1 MATPTTYGSR
11 DRNPFI
17 VPSTY
22 ELNGKPVPSNNG
34 DVKYYPLVNSVTGE
48 ITVKSPTIAGA
59 ISGAGADR
67 TVGTIPKD
75 GVFKPELGSATT
87 SEVQY
92 FTSAVGQTAV
102 KNHAVITAQKA
113 GAQNAQQL
121 IFPNSATLGAGQGQN
136 APPTADP
143 ANPDASSSAA
153 EGAVPVTK
161 EGISK
166 GVGNL
171 TDLGKSIEDGGVRA
185 QYGNWKYPIKF
196 PQTQDRIKFTMFRYL
211 PKTVSAEQIS
221 AGGGFGDRPELKDSM
236 GSVTLPIQPQISDL
250 NAVKWGSSEMNALQA
265 MAAAA
270 SFATITEGTAGAAA
284 AVEGAAELLKTEN
297 SALKTAVGAFLAG
310 EAAGGNKDFLT
321 RVTGAVVNPN
331 LELLFGGP
339 ELRSFNFTFTLSAR
353 EPDESKE
360 IRRIIRF
367 FKQGMSVKKASTNLF
382 LKTPNIFDIKYYQG
396 GETNEHPW
404 INQIKTCALTN
415 FGVNYTPAGNYA
427 TYYDGAMTQYDI
439 SMTFSELDPIYDSDY
454 KDDGD
459 TTIGY

>member
-1 MATPTTYGSR
+1 MPFWNKTSTTLPNDQTYVNNTYKDANGNNQLTTISAANPTGFVPVSTTSTDPIVKNLSYAIQNDGKITYKIDFEAGGSKQFNSIQEIAGGVTNYSPATTAQ
-11 DRNPFI
+11 I
-17 VPSTY
+17 
-22 ELNGKPVPSNNG
+22 K
-34 DVKYYPLVNSVTGE
+34 NSMQTNLSAA
-48 ITVKSPTIAGA
+48 VKSKEDSGTPVGSQTGA
-59 ISGAGADR
+59 N
-67 TVGTIPKD
+67 P
-75 GVFKPELGSATT
+75 
-87 SEVQY
+87 
-92 FTSAVGQTAV
+92 
-102 KNHAVITAQKA
+102 
-113 GAQNAQQL
+113 
-121 IFPNSATLGAGQGQN
+121 
-136 APPTADP
+136 APAADP
-143 ANPDASSSAA
+143 ANPDASSPAA
-153 EGAVPVTK
+153 EGSVPVTE

-166 GVGNL
+166 GIGNL
-171 TDLGKSIEDGGVRA
+171 ADLGKSIEDGGVRA
-185 QYGNWKYPIKF
+185 QYGNWKYPLKF
-196 PQTQDRIKFTMFRYL
+196 PQTQDRIKFTMFRYV
-211 PKTVSAEQIS
+211 PKNVSAEQIAS
-221 AGGGFGDRPELKDSM
+221 GGGFGDRPAQDAKDSM
-236 GSVTLPIQPQISDL
+236 GSVTLPIQPQISDS
-250 NAVKWGSSEMNALQA
+250 NAVKWGSSEMNALEA

-284 AVEGAAELLKTEN
+284 AIEGAVELLKTEN
-297 SALKTAVGAFLAG
+297 SALKTAAAAVLAG

-353 EPDESKE
+353 EPKESEE

-439 SMTFSELDPIYDSDY
+439 SMTFSEIDPIYDSDY